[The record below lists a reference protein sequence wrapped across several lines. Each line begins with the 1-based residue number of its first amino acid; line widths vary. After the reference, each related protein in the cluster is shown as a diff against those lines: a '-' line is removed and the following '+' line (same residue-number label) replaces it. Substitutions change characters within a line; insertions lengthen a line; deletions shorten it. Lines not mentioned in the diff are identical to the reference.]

1 LAGKLKRKKII
12 RVIVVV
18 IEIIGSR
25 ISESE
30 KRRKWIKKKKGEVS
44 PPVELTIPIIIKVKT
59 TDSIRRE

>member
-1 LAGKLKRKKII
+1 
-12 RVIVVV
+12 VTVVV

-30 KRRKWIKKKKGEVS
+30 KRRKWIRKKKGEVS
-44 PPVELTIPIIIKVKT
+44 PPVELIIPIIIKVKT